1 MFRCNTISNIIKKRD
16 RRYYIAQNWQR
27 FIARHRLELNASV
40 SKRYYDVYRV
50 LLRATEVFSHS
61 KAGITKQRL
70 IQNLVKHLRWSVFP
84 K

>member
-1 MFRCNTISNIIKKRD
+1 M
-16 RRYYIAQNWQR
+16 Q
-27 FIARHRLELNASV
+27 SV
-40 SKRYYDVYRV
+40 SKRYYDVYQV

-61 KAGITKQRL
+61 KAGITKP

>member
-1 MFRCNTISNIIKKRD
+1 M
-16 RRYYIAQNWQR
+16 Q
-27 FIARHRLELNASV
+27 SV
-40 SKRYYDVYRV
+40 SKRYYDVYQV

-61 KAGITKQRL
+61 KTGITKQRP